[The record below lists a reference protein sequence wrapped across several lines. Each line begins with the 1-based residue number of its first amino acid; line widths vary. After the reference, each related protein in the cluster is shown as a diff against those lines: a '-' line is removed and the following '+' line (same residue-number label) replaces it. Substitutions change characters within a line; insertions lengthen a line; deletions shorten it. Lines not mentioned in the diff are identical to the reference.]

1 MRNEN
6 KKGKKKMK
14 AKEWLKNTRLG
25 RGLARF
31 LGDVRG
37 AVAMEYIVIAL
48 LIGAAVVALVMVFG
62 GNIRNMFAKTNDV
75 MTSTTVGDV
84 QKAGDAHRAEQGVL
98 KGKNTEAVTAG
109 DTLGGDF
116 SKDRGGSGGNQ

>member
-1 MRNEN
+1 
-6 KKGKKKMK
+6 MK
-14 AKEWLKNTRLG
+14 AKEWFKNTRLC

-31 LGDVRG
+31 VGDVNG

-62 GNIRNMFAKTNDV
+62 GNIRNMFAKSNEV
-75 MTSTTVGDV
+75 LTSTKISEVQKVGD
-84 QKAGDAHRAEQGVL
+84 DHRDEQGKL
-98 KGKNTEAVTAG
+98 KTKNTEAVKAG

-116 SKDRGGSGGNQ
+116 SDSHGSSGGGNGGQP